1 MLKDKKFGAYAIIF
15 CILGI
20 VFMFMYSGLMNDH
33 YNIITSYSAWTA
45 TQIQIARTVGDFAC
59 IVLTFVF
66 GTFFMKFGVR
76 KTLIP
81 CILLCALGC
90 VGIVTAN
97 GLAVN
102 MDQWASIKAMSDSSG
117 SSYSDAVTALGLQ
130 GSIKGT
136 FWVFNI
142 SSFILRTCCMCLQM
156 AGFQLA
162 ANWFIKYRGRIL
174 GIVTLGSPLF
184 SVVGTAGFSN
194 LISTH
199 WNGDYRFFYVGIAV
213 ILIAIAI
220 CTRFL
225 LRDTPEEVGL
235 YPDGA
240 DHAPISENHEDE
252 IHLTVR
258 QVLSEKRAWLLIVSY
273 GAFQFIINACMSAM
287 AARYMSLGGLDVW
300 LAATRWLGVGAIG
313 GIFMSYVFGWIDDKF
328 GTIIASYALGIC
340 EFIPVL
346 MLMFMP
352 VGGNVAMEIAWG
364 FGVACMTGGVPTMH
378 PASITYAYGRREYQ
392 AANRIIMAIQLI
404 PSAFAAMM
412 MAALIQ
418 HGHGRLAYGI
428 CVVII
433 VIGLIATY
441 IMRKVP
447 DAMAAD
453 RDFVK
458 SAE

>member
-1 MLKDKKFGAYAIIF
+1 MLKNKRFGTYAIIF
-15 CILGI
+15 CIIGI
-20 VFMFMYSGLMNDH
+20 IFMFMYSGLMNDH
-33 YNIITSYSAWTA
+33 YNIITAYSAWTA

-59 IVLTFVF
+59 IALTFVF
-66 GTFFMKFGVR
+66 GTFFMKYGVR

-90 VGIVTAN
+90 VGIVTAD
-97 GLAVN
+97 GQIATGGEG
-102 MDQWASIKAMSDSSG
+102 I
-117 SSYSDAVTALGLQ
+117 
-130 GSIKGT
+130 

-162 ANWFIKYRGRIL
+162 ANWFVKYRGRVL
-174 GIVTLGSPLF
+174 GIITLGSPLF

-194 LISTH
+194 IIASH

-213 ILIAIAI
+213 VLIVIAIM
-220 CTRFL
+220 TRFL

-240 DHAPISENHEDE
+240 DHPPVSEGMEDE
-252 IHLTVR
+252 IHLTVG
-258 QVLSEKRAWLLIVSY
+258 QVLSEKRAWLLLVSY
-273 GAFQFIINACMSAM
+273 GAFQFIINACMSSM
-287 AARYMSLGGLDVW
+287 AVRYMSLDPDYMAGLSPAPTVW
-300 LAATRWLGVGAIG
+300 LAATKWLGVGAIL

-328 GTIIASYALGIC
+328 GTIKASLLLGVT
-340 EFIPVL
+340 EFLPVL

-352 VGGNVAMEIAWG
+352 ENGNIPMEIVWG

-378 PASITYAYGRREYQ
+378 PASMTYVYGRKEYQ
-392 AANRIIMAIQLI
+392 AANRLIMAIQLI

-418 HGHGRLAYGI
+418 AGKATLAYGI
-428 CVVII
+428 CLVVI
-433 VIGLIATY
+433 VIGLVATWM
-441 IMRKVP
+441 MRKVP

-453 RDFVK
+453 RDYAVK
-458 SAE
+458 AAE